1 MQTDP
6 SLFDLPPRQRV
17 YLPGDPPPPIRVEI
31 PTPIT
36 WGAVHAFL
44 AANGQC
50 AQELSKSRR
59 ELIHE
64 LQARMVF
71 RTSENVYQAPACT
84 IPLFGRSHAVA
95 FFANLPRQVDTK
107 EVVTWDVSDPDLIAP
122 LLTPF
127 TDAHANCIG
136 QSKAMGCTKL
146 NPFVNVVSTL
156 FNMVASS
163 VCRGGRDLMYV
174 NALYI
179 LMNDVGEIDYPK
191 TKEKRPIAMSW
202 EDEQRLRTIVQ
213 RDLESMAQAD
223 FALSSAFLRMLGEEW
238 KWKADAVADIE
249 RDRLTAAA
257 VKTAALAAAEAA
269 ASAPP
274 PPAREQ
280 PQSSADRA
288 DEHLEPQHPN
298 VTALVPAA
306 PVATGRAARAL
317 RNVLEP
323 RYER

>member
-191 TKEKRPIAMSW
+191 TKEKRPMAVSW
-202 EDEQRLRTIVQ
+202 EDEQLVFVTSVATSASRRVARSGVRSVQ
-213 RDLESMAQAD
+213 RHTARRAVLDVNACAKKTPTRTK
-223 FALSSAFLRMLGEEW
+223 SS
-238 KWKADAVADIE
+238 DS
-249 RDRLTAAA
+249 
-257 VKTAALAAAEAA
+257 AEVDV
-269 ASAPP
+269 
-274 PPAREQ
+274 RTT
-280 PQSSADRA
+280 R
-288 DEHLEPQHPN
+288 
-298 VTALVPAA
+298 
-306 PVATGRAARAL
+306 
-317 RNVLEP
+317 
-323 RYER
+323 